1 MPLLSRRH
9 FARALAMGTLG
20 LGAPAFAQ
28 QRIGPPPHRKGP
40 KVFLDY
46 DQVELDA
53 AYDQS
58 VYAPNQ
64 RQIAQRSAA
73 NNELARARL
82 GPPMRLSYG
91 PTEIEQLDLY
101 RTQAGREPIQVFLH
115 GGAWRGGS
123 AKGSAYAAEVFLT
136 AGAHYI
142 APDFVAVQNAGGSL
156 MAMADQ
162 VRRAIAWVYRNAT
175 SFGGDPE
182 RIYISGHSSGAHL
195 AGVAVTT
202 DWRRDFSLPADV
214 IKGAVLVSG
223 MYDLRGPRLSSRSSY
238 VKFDDG
244 TEEALSPQRHLD
256 RLTTPLIV
264 AYGSFE
270 TPEFQR
276 QSRDFA
282 AAVKDAGKPV
292 ELIRGEGYNHFEFI
306 ETLGNPYSPLARA
319 ALGQMKLAGP

>member
-9 FARALAMGTLG
+9 FVGALA
-20 LGAPAFAQ
+20 LGAPALAQ

-53 AYDQS
+53 AYDQTA
-58 VYAPNQ
+58 YAPNRQ
-64 RQIAQRSAA
+64 QIAQRAAA
-73 NNELARARL
+73 NNELVRARL
-82 GPPMRLSYG
+82 GPPLRLSYG

-101 RTQAGREPIQVFLH
+101 QTVAGREPIQVFIH

-123 AKGSAYAAEVFLT
+123 AKGSAFAAEVFVT
-136 AGAHYI
+136 AGAHYM
-142 APDFVAVQNAGGSL
+142 APDFVRVQDAGGNL

-162 VRRAIAWVYRNAT
+162 VRRAIAWIYRNAT

-238 VKFDDG
+238 VRFDDS
-244 TEEALSPQRHLD
+244 TEESLSPQRHLD

-282 AAVKDAGKPV
+282 AAVKAAGKPV
-292 ELIRGEGYNHFEFI
+292 ELIRGDGYNHFEFI

-319 ALGQMKLAGP
+319 ALGQMKLAGR

>member
-9 FARALAMGTLG
+9 FARALAMGPLAMR
-20 LGAPAFAQ
+20 APALAQ

-101 RTQAGREPIQVFLH
+101 RTQAGREPIQIFIH

-123 AKGSAYAAEVFLT
+123 AKGSAYAAEVFVT
-136 AGAHYI
+136 AGSHYI

-156 MAMADQ
+156 TVMADQ

-195 AGVAVTT
+195 GGVGVTT
-202 DWRRDFSLPADV
+202 DWCRDFSLPADV
-214 IKGAVLVSG
+214 VKGAVLVSG

-282 AAVKDAGKPV
+282 AAVKDSGKPV

>member
-9 FARALAMGTLG
+9 FIGALAMG
-20 LGAPAFAQ
+20 APALAQ

-64 RQIAQRSAA
+64 RQIGQRTAA

-82 GPPMRLSYG
+82 GPPMRLTYG
-91 PTEIEQLDLY
+91 RSEIEQLDLY
-101 RTQAGREPIQVFLH
+101 RTQAGREPIQVFIH
-115 GGAWRGGS
+115 GGAWRSGS
-123 AKGSAYAAEVFLT
+123 AKGSIFAAEVFVT

-156 MAMADQ
+156 TVMADQ
-162 VRRAIAWVYRNAT
+162 VRGAIAWVYRNAT

-202 DWRRDFSLPADV
+202 DWRRDFNLPADV

-223 MYDLRGPRLSSRSSY
+223 MYDLRGPRLSSRNSY
-238 VKFDDG
+238 VKFDDS
-244 TEEALSPQRHLD
+244 TEEALSPQRHID
-256 RLTTPLIV
+256 RLTAPLIV

-292 ELIRGEGYNHFEFI
+292 ELIRGEGYNHFEII
-306 ETLGNPYSPLARA
+306 EMLGNPYSPLARA
-319 ALGQMKLAGP
+319 ALGQMRLAGP